1 MLALVEL
8 VGLNVGVRS
17 TFACKGTVYD
27 MAVAFGKTVICRNDL
42 VNSPGIPDVLFGLN
56 VISRPFCISAESK
69 TWKGRVV
76 NDLTRTSS
84 FGKPYVVVDSS
95 DSELVWHIH
104 FPRVKF

>member
-17 TFACKGTVYD
+17 IFACKGTVYD
-27 MAVAFGKTVICRNDL
+27 RAVAFGKTLICRNDL

-56 VISRPFCISAESK
+56 VISRPFCSSAESK

-76 NDLTRTSS
+76 NDLTRTSIS
-84 FGKPYVVVDSS
+84 FSSPGLRSVKEVGNVDK
-95 DSELVWHIH
+95 VY
-104 FPRVKF
+104 